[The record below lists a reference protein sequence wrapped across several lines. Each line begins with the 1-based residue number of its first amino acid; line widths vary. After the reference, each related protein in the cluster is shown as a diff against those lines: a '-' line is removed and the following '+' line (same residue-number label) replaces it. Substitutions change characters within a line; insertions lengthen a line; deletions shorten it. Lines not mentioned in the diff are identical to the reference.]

1 MELQVGQSNLQ
12 GRDPEKT
19 ACTARGPCEPEDSH
33 VPSRLPSELKRF
45 RHLLTTVGMGVGQD
59 EEMEVYR

>member
-1 MELQVGQSNLQ
+1 MELQVGQGNLQ

-19 ACTARGPCEPEDSH
+19 ACTARGPCEPEDS
-33 VPSRLPSELKRF
+33 LPSELRRF

-59 EEMEVYR
+59 EEMEAYR